1 MKTKA
6 PQRRPER
13 PAFTLAEVMIA
24 LGIVATVMVGMLA
37 AIPQALTS
45 IRESTNLTVM
55 GRIAQEVISDIQMS
69 EWDDI
74 EKNYRGKSFK
84 YDNEGLTFEGREGQT
99 PTYEARVDLKQERV
113 SLGSNLE
120 YHTDLMRKVQ
130 VEVEFTPGGSY
141 NKDEQI
147 RRRNTQ
153 RFIVPVANQNQIE
166 IK

>member
-1 MKTKA
+1 MKIIV
-6 PQRRPER
+6 PQRRSR
-13 PAFTLAEVMIA
+13 RTAFTLAEVMIA

-74 EKNYRGKSFK
+74 EKNFRGKSFK
-84 YDNEGLTFEGREGQT
+84 YDNEGLAYEGRKEQT
-99 PTYEARVDLKQERV
+99 PAYEARVDLKQERV

-120 YHTDLMRKVQ
+120 YRTDFMRKVQ
-130 VEVEFTPGGSY
+130 VEVEFTPGGNY

-153 RFIVPVANQNQIE
+153 RFIVPVANQN
-166 IK
+166 KFAVK